1 MGIGAAV
8 LHILQALAL
17 VALGIHFFNKATEK
31 ISLIFNTIVS
41 FTAIGFVLFL
51 RNSTEIDAVAMM
63 EYDYWM
69 NLNDV
74 INYGTG
80 TSILYIVLMA
90 VSFWS
95 FFSEDVLGIQAAH
108 IATYALLTLGLIM
121 CAVHRCKGKYSVAGA
136 VIPKKGFFR
145 LVFLMIIAS
154 LIMIPVSF
162 ALNDTS
168 GSKIGQDVQECQFC
182 DEEFEDGKNK
192 KYISRTNM
200 CRNCYINY
208 CALTGK
214 ELENYD

>member
-17 VALGIHFFNKATEK
+17 VALGIHFFNKATGK

-90 VSFWS
+90 ALVLNTFLVESRREGKKSVGVILFSAVQLAASFWS

-121 CAVHRCKGKYSVAGA
+121 CAVHRCKGKY
-136 VIPKKGFFR
+136 IF
-145 LVFLMIIAS
+145 
-154 LIMIPVSF
+154 
-162 ALNDTS
+162 
-168 GSKIGQDVQECQFC
+168 
-182 DEEFEDGKNK
+182 
-192 KYISRTNM
+192 
-200 CRNCYINY
+200 
-208 CALTGK
+208 
-214 ELENYD
+214 